1 MNIGI
6 VNDLP
11 LAVEALRRVIA
22 LRTDHRVLWV
32 ATDGDEAVDF
42 CVAHP
47 PDLVLMDLV
56 MPKLD
61 GVAATRQIM
70 ARAPC
75 AILVVTASVSANTSS
90 VYEAMGAGALDAVDT
105 PTLALGLPSDAGPQP
120 LLAKIDQIGRL
131 LESRSVTLVPPGP
144 APARGLPTLIAIGAS
159 AGGPTAL
166 TALLRA
172 LPADFPAALVIVQH
186 VDQAFAFGMAEW
198 LDGYT
203 RLPVRVA
210 REGSVPRA
218 GEVLLA
224 ATNDHL
230 YMSPRGVLGYTRHPA
245 ETPYRPSIDV
255 FFNSVADGW
264 QGDALGV
271 LLTGMGR
278 DGALGLKAMREGL
291 LHDRAGRGDERRLR
305 DAEGSRGDRCR
316 IGDPAAR
323 AHRAATDLARDA
335 HAARLTARQPWRRLA
350 RAARCRVQL
359 PPAEMA
365 CLPAVD
371 SGASCAVRPSTAGCP
386 ADDACVFLG
395 RQEVA
400 GRPCGIL
407 PPRF

>member
-56 MPKLD
+56 MPRLD
-61 GVAATRQIM
+61 GVAATRRIM

-75 AILVVTASVSANTSS
+75 AILIVTASVSANTSS

-105 PTLALGLPSDAGPQP
+105 PTLALGLPSDAARQP

-131 LESRSVTLVPPGP
+131 LESRTATLVPPGP
-144 APARGLPTLIAIGAS
+144 ALTRGQPTLIAIGAS

-186 VDQAFAFGMAEW
+186 VDQAFALGMAEW

-210 REGSVPRA
+210 LPGSVPQA

-230 YMSPRGVLGYTRHPA
+230 CLSPRGVLGYTRHPA

-278 DGALGLKAMREGL
+278 DGALGLKAMRAKGCYTI
-291 LHDRAGRGDERRLR
+291 AQDE
-305 DAEGSRGDRCR
+305 ATSAVYGMPKAAAA
-316 IGDPAAR
+316 IGAAS
-323 AHRAATDLARDA
+323 A
-335 HAARLTARQPWRRLA
+335 
-350 RAARCRVQL
+350 
-359 PPAEMA
+359 
-365 CLPAVD
+365 
-371 SGASCAVRPSTAGCP
+371 
-386 ADDACVFLG
+386 
-395 RQEVA
+395 
-400 GRPCGIL
+400 IL
-407 PPRF
+407 PLDRIAPQLISRVTRMPLD